1 MDTYRVNTHSFS
13 TSKEVQ
19 YIESRFAQKSQRFQK
34 LVLKSPNSSITF
46 SSIGFRHQRQAAVS
60 KSTFRCSNELLNR
73 IWEDGARTVD
83 MCTVDAGETAEAWDV
98 TEQGTRI
105 QGQHWAPCR
114 FGTRW
119 EDKVVE
125 FDVKIE
131 SGGASWGV
139 HMVANGLIFCLD
151 VATRSLAAVEGLSDT
166 DGIFPPIPR
175 GSWSLPEL
183 DLKGWLKIKILA
195 LGDSVVVEIEGQKV
209 ASLTELQ
216 LNPILGGNNNSGSIA
231 FGGPAHYIA
240 IYRSLLVKDM
250 REKILYQNDFLLAD
264 KQRTLADFAVGTNQ
278 LACTIDGAKRDRACF
293 SGDLFVMGRSI
304 AYSTARFDAILGSIT
319 LLSSHQTSEGYI
331 GNLCPIQAPVHEEV
345 DMEPPTYAFYSLSY
359 ALALIVVTREY
370 WMQSGDSN
378 IVKHIWGR
386 FEKLVAFTERFKDE
400 RGLIVA
406 PPPLSSKF
414 FFRCEPSREQ
424 CLTPSSGL
432 ATTWWTTFR
441 CIWKDQSRFL

>member
-1 MDTYRVNTHSFS
+1 
-13 TSKEVQ
+13 
-19 YIESRFAQKSQRFQK
+19 
-34 LVLKSPNSSITF
+34 
-46 SSIGFRHQRQAAVS
+46 
-60 KSTFRCSNELLNR
+60 
-73 IWEDGARTVD
+73 

-98 TEQGTRI
+98 TEIGTRI

-151 VATRSLAAVEGLSDT
+151 VETRSLAAVEGLSNT

-175 GSWSLPEL
+175 GGWSLPEL
-183 DLKGWLKIKILA
+183 DLNAWLKIKILA
-195 LGDSVVVEIEGQKV
+195 LGDSMVVEIEGQKV
-209 ASLTELQ
+209 ATLTDLQ
-216 LNPILGGNNNSGSIA
+216 LHPILGGNNNSGSIA
-231 FGGPAHYIA
+231 FGGPAHYTA

-250 REKILYQNDFLLAD
+250 REKILYRNDFLLAD
-264 KQRTLADFAVGTNQ
+264 KARTLADFAVGTNQ

-304 AYSTARFDAILGSIT
+304 AYSTARFDAILGSIS

-370 WMQSGDSN
+370 WMQSGDST

-386 FEKLVAFTERFKDE
+386 FEKLVAFVERFKDE
-400 RGLIVA
+400 RGLIVV
-406 PPPLSSKF
+406 PPQFSSKF
-414 FFRCEPSREQ
+414 SFRCECSREK

-441 CIWKDQSRFL
+441 CIWKDQSRFLRCFKVHEPDEHLHWGQGHVCQPGRRAEKVYRVPLVECRAWHITDD